1 MDDKLL
7 SCGEFANYCGITRK
21 TLIFYDNNDILKP
34 YELSETGYRYYH
46 PKQIMMVKMIKA
58 YQTAGLSLDEIRNIL
73 YSNNKSSFSDVAIK
87 QAEVLQKQI
96 FELETTRLILLQTV
110 KNEEILKK
118 HPLNELFFEKREKTG
133 IISRPYSSDVDYYE
147 LRGPVGGGCYTVK
160 DELNNSP
167 DSVFRL
173 PMFSDE
179 KCNGYIPEGEYVAAM
194 IGTFTVTDA
203 IKKFRSIIYDAEIS
217 TDRKFYFIDMS
228 NDMIISNKKESILKI
243 MAKVKN
249 QP

>member
-7 SCGEFANYCGITRK
+7 SCGEFANFCSITRK

-34 YELSETGYRYYH
+34 YEVSESGYRYYH
-46 PKQIMMVKMIKA
+46 PKQMMMVKMIKA
-58 YQTAGLSLDEIRNIL
+58 YQTAGLSLDEIKNIL
-73 YSNNKSSFSDVAIK
+73 NSKNQSSFSDVAIK
-87 QAEVLQKQI
+87 QADVLQKQI

-118 HPLNELFFEKREKTG
+118 HPLNELFFETKEKTG
-133 IISRPYSSDVDYYE
+133 IISRPYRSDIDYYE
-147 LRGPVGGGCYTVK
+147 LRGPVGGGCYVATNEVK
-160 DELNNSP
+160 PSP
-167 DSVFRL
+167 ETVFRL
-173 PMFSDE
+173 PMMPDE
-179 KCNGYIPEGEYVAAM
+179 KTNGYIPAGEYVCAM

-217 TDRKFYFIDMS
+217 TEKYYYFIDMS

-243 MAKVKN
+243 MAKVKSL
-249 QP
+249 P

>member
-87 QAEVLQKQI
+87 QAEILQKQI

-118 HPLNELFFEKREKTG
+118 HPLNELFFEKKREN
-133 IISRPYSSDVDYYE
+133 RNH
-147 LRGPVGGGCYTVK
+147 L
-160 DELNNSP
+160 SP
-167 DSVFRL
+167 IQQRCRL
-173 PMFSDE
+173 
-179 KCNGYIPEGEYVAAM
+179 
-194 IGTFTVTDA
+194 
-203 IKKFRSIIYDAEIS
+203 
-217 TDRKFYFIDMS
+217 
-228 NDMIISNKKESILKI
+228 L
-243 MAKVKN
+243 
-249 QP
+249 

>member
-34 YELSETGYRYYH
+34 YELSDSGYRYYH
-46 PKQIMMVKMIKA
+46 PKQLMMVKMIKA
-58 YQTAGLSLDEIRNIL
+58 YQTAGLSLDEIKKIL
-73 YSNNKSSFSDVAIK
+73 YSNGKSSFSDVAKK

-96 FELETTRLILLQTV
+96 YELETTRLILLQTV
-110 KNEEILKK
+110 ENEELLKK
-118 HPLNELFFEKREKTG
+118 HPLNELYFEKNGKTD
-133 IISRPYSSDVDYYE
+133 IIMRAYSSDTDYYE
-147 LRGPVGGGCYTVK
+147 LRGPVGGGCYIADTDVH
-160 DELNNSP
+160 NSP
-167 DSVFRL
+167 NSIFRL

-179 KCNGYIPEGEYVAAM
+179 KTNASIPAGEYVCAM

-203 IKKFRSIIYDAEIS
+203 IRKFRSITYDAGIS
-217 TDRKFYFIDMS
+217 TEKKYYFIDMS

-243 MAKVKN
+243 MAKVKI
-249 QP
+249 